1 MESAVPATAAA
12 APLELPTR
20 LLHGPGP
27 SPVAPSVL
35 EALAKPCIGH
45 MDPEFMRVMN
55 EVRSM
60 LQTVFGT
67 ENEMTL
73 ACSGT
78 GSAGAE
84 MLMDNL
90 VEPGDVCLVG
100 VNGVF
105 GGRLAEK
112 ARRAGGEVHTMDAD
126 WGQAFD
132 QDAVVAKI
140 EELEPAIACFVH
152 AETSTGVH
160 QPFDRLGEAM
170 HKHGGLLLMDCV
182 TSFAGLP
189 LEVDAWGVDGAY
201 SGTQK
206 CLSCPPGLSPV
217 TLSERAMHKLAGR
230 KTPVHSWYLDL
241 TLVGNYWSGSR
252 AYHHTAP
259 VNMNYALHEALRLVL
274 EEGLE
279 ERFARHQATHE
290 KLKAGLLERGFEYA
304 SDPDHSLPMLNLVKI
319 PAGVADE
326 AAVRK
331 RLLTEHGLEI
341 GGGLGALAGVCWR
354 IGLMGHGARDES
366 VDTILKALDAELG

>member
-1 MESAVPATAAA
+1 MPATAAA